1 MATKTPVDSTEDR
14 LDPLDTVPDP
24 DTVDMSVTGADVMQD
39 GIAKAFDLIV
49 EKRNLLER
57 MAVVRNSLRSFAQM
71 GYGTQEQRD
80 WVLKDAFP
88 IKQRRN
94 QQIEE

>member
-24 DTVDMSVTGADVMQD
+24 DTVDMSVIGADVMQS
-39 GIAKAFDLIV
+39 GIEKAFDMIV
-49 EKRNLLER
+49 EKRNLLEQ

-71 GYGTQEQRD
+71 GYGTKEQQD

-94 QQIEE
+94 QQVEE